1 LVLRVTGLFTH
12 RRRSASAF
20 IRLGRLKAPTPHSGK
35 LAAAVFA
42 PQSPHMP
49 PPTSQTAGTLRA
61 SLPSKK
67 LGILAN
73 YRHQN
78 KFAMTIL

>member
-1 LVLRVTGLFTH
+1 MQKQLRLTGLFTH

-42 PQSPHMP
+42 
-49 PPTSQTAGTLRA
+49 SQPLICRRQFRIQ
-61 SLPSKK
+61 PE
-67 LGILAN
+67 
-73 YRHQN
+73 R
-78 KFAMTIL
+78 